1 MIVHVPDDAFTLIV
15 PAFDTLNVIA
25 VVLPKS
31 VVVVSDYLEFEPSQ
45 IPTTV
50 PALMLEPLF
59 AK

>member
-1 MIVHVPDDAFTLIV
+1 MIDHTPDEALTLIV

-31 VVVVSDYLEFEPSQ
+31 VVVVSDKLEFVPSQ

-50 PALMLEPLF
+50 PALMLLPYF
-59 AK
+59 TK

>member
-31 VVVVSDYLEFEPSQ
+31 VVVVSDKLEFEPSQ

>member
-1 MIVHVPDDAFTLIV
+1 MIVQVPDDALTLIV

-25 VVLPKS
+25 DVLPKS
-31 VVVVSDYLEFEPSQ
+31 VVVVSVKLDVLPFQ
-45 IPTTV
+45 IATKV